1 MFSPHWL
8 ARSHAARHWRASAV
22 FIIAALIS
30 CNSDESTGPTLS
42 GKYVATT
49 FSVVPTPLGMPMP
62 AIDILAAGGSLS
74 VVIGTDLTVTGTMN
88 IPGTITGGPAWI
100 ESMAGTAE
108 QTGSTIQFQQTA
120 DTFVRKLTWQVA
132 TDSITVVNQPANNSL
147 LTITLKRQ

>member
-8 ARSHAARHWRASAV
+8 ARSHAARHWRAGAV
-22 FIIAALIS
+22 FIIAALIG
-30 CNSDESTGPTLS
+30 CNRDEATGPTVS

-49 FSVVPTPLGMPMP
+49 FTVVPTFGGVPLP

-74 VVIGTDLTVTGTMN
+74 VVIATDLTITGTMN
-88 IPGTITGGPAWI
+88 IPGSITGGAPLI

-108 QTGSTIQFQQTA
+108 QTGNTIQFQQTA
-120 DTFVRKLTWQVA
+120 DTFVRKLTWQFG
-132 TDSITVVNQPANNSL
+132 TDSITVVNQPANNAL